1 MAENEGRKK
10 RSGAVA
16 LSYKQDNDRA
26 PKVTAKG
33 QGLIADKIIDAAR
46 QAGVPIYQDP
56 GLLEMLLKLE
66 LGREIPAEVYHAVAE
81 VLAYVRR
88 IAK

>member
-16 LSYKQDNDRA
+16 LSYKQESNRA
-26 PKVTAKG
+26 PKVVATG
-33 QGLIADKIIDAAR
+33 QGLIADKIIDVAR
-46 QAGVPIYQDP
+46 RAGVPIQQDP
-56 GLLEMLLKLE
+56 GLLEILLKLE
-66 LGREIPAEVYHAVAE
+66 LGREIPIELYHAVAE

-88 IAK
+88 VSK